1 MAQVELMP
9 GIKSISGRVGDFV
22 FRTNK
27 ATGKVTV
34 MLSPRPKKVKSNI
47 SGKGNA

>member
-1 MAQVELMP
+1 MAKVELMP
-9 GIKSISGRVGDFV
+9 GIKSISGRVGDLI

-47 SGKGNA
+47 RCRGNA

>member
-1 MAQVELMP
+1 MARIELMP
-9 GIKSISGRVGDFV
+9 GIKSISGRMGDLI

-27 ATGKVTV
+27 AIGKVTV